1 MAFYVLARLMHSSI
15 VLSIVTVL
23 VFVISY
29 LLPGDAILSAMSG
42 SVDMFDTSV
51 VDAVRK
57 QHGLDQP
64 VHVQFVRWLS
74 GFLTGDWGTSIGTG
88 QDVLAMFLDRLP
100 ATLQLF
106 LGATLFTFLIGIPV
120 GIISAVKRNSLT
132 DMFLTTGSLI
142 GFSIPSY
149 WQAIVVIYLFAVLVP
164 IFPPSGYVPFSEDP
178 AGHLMS
184 MFLPCLVL
192 GTNSAG
198 LLARYVRSSML
209 EVMGQDYIRTAH
221 AKGLSARAV
230 IATHA
235 LKPAMIPIVTV
246 VGLSWGQLLG
256 GAFFVEIIFAI
267 PGLGRM
273 GFDAIFQK
281 DFPVI
286 QATLVA
292 VAVNVLI
299 INLLVDILYGYLD
312 PRIRVR

>member
-1 MAFYVLARLMHSSI
+1 MLSYLLSRLMHSCI
-15 VLSIVTVL
+15 VLLIVAVL
-23 VFVISY
+23 VFVISH
-29 LLPGDAILSAMSG
+29 LLPGDAILAAMSG
-42 SVDMFDTSV
+42 SVDLFDTSV

-64 VHVQFVRWLS
+64 VYIQFAQWLG
-74 GFLTGDWGTSIGTG
+74 GFLIGDWGTSIGTG
-88 QDVLAMFLDRLP
+88 QDVLTMFLERLP
-100 ATLQLF
+100 VTLQLF
-106 LGATLFTFLIGIPV
+106 LGATIFTFVIGIPV
-120 GIISAVKRNSLT
+120 GIISALKRNSFT
-132 DMFLTTGSLI
+132 DMFLTTTSLI

-149 WQAIVVIYLFAVLVP
+149 WQAIVVIYLFAVLIP
-164 IFPPSGYVPFSEDP
+164 IFPPSGYVPFSVDP
-178 AGHLMS
+178 FGHFMS

-209 EVMGQDYIRTAH
+209 EVMSQDYIRTAR
-221 AKGLSARAV
+221 AKGLSARTV
-230 IATHA
+230 ITVHA

-256 GAFFVEIIFAI
+256 GAFFVEIIFAM

-292 VAVNVLI
+292 VAVNVML
-299 INLLVDILYGYLD
+299 INLLVDVLYGYLD